1 MPYHLM
7 EEAEWRAF
15 LVDPVRPA
23 VLATTR
29 KDGRPHAA
37 PIWYD
42 VDDDGSIVFTTG
54 AATVKGYAIR
64 RDGQVALV
72 VQDDQ
77 PPFSAVIIDGE
88 ATWSEDPDELLAW
101 ATRLGGRY
109 MGADRAEA
117 FGARNAV
124 PGELLIR
131 VRPTRVTALADIA
144 D

>member
-1 MPYHLM
+1 MPYHPM
-7 EEAEWRAF
+7 DEAEWRAF
-15 LVDPVRPA
+15 LLDPVRPA

-54 AATVKGYAIR
+54 ATTVKGYAIR

-77 PPFSAVIIDGE
+77 PPFSAVIMEGE
-88 ATWSEDPDELLAW
+88 ATWSEEPGELLAW
-101 ATRLGGRY
+101 ATRLGRRY
-109 MGADRAEA
+109 MGADRADA

>member
-1 MPYHLM
+1 MPYHEM
-7 EEAEWRAF
+7 AEAEWRAF

-54 AATVKGYAIR
+54 ATTVKGYAIR

-77 PPFSAVIIDGE
+77 PPFSAVIIEGE
-88 ATWSEDPDELLAW
+88 ATWSEDPDEVLAW

-109 MGADRAEA
+109 MGAEQAAA